1 MSTDVVFLSDDLM
14 FVPRVTAQT
23 EAAGWTIR
31 HAGSTSTAIA
41 LIKSDAPR
49 LLIVDLETT
58 GLELATFFETLTG
71 TSSPPTLAFG
81 PHVHHQR
88 LETARQSG
96 CDLVVSRG
104 RLSAELPTLLSDFL
118 NRENETS

>member
-23 EAAGWTIR
+23 EAGGWTIR
-31 HAGSTSTAIA
+31 HAGTASKA
-41 LIKSDAPR
+41 HSLIESDSPR
-49 LLIVDLETT
+49 LLIIDLETT
-58 GLELATFFETLTG
+58 GLEFATFITNLSDTA
-71 TSSPPTLAFG
+71 SPPTLAFG

-88 LETARQSG
+88 LESARNAG

-118 NRENETS
+118 DCGNHRS

>member
-1 MSTDVVFLSDDLM
+1 MSTDVLFLSDDLM

-23 EAAGWTIR
+23 EAAGWAIR
-31 HAGSTSTAIA
+31 HAGSTSTAIS
-41 LIKSDAPR
+41 LIQSDPPR

-58 GLELATFFETLTG
+58 GLELATFLANLSETG
-71 TSSPPTLAFG
+71 SPPTLAFG

-88 LETARQSG
+88 LESARQAG
-96 CDLVVSRG
+96 CNLVVSRG

-118 NRENETS
+118 DGESPRS